1 MRILIFIC
9 LFGFVLS
16 ECDDPNQTEYLIEC
30 DGGSYQNEVSWIL
43 NPGDTMGEA
52 PYSEYICLSDD
63 DYQLTMVDSWGDG
76 WNGNIW
82 SLYKG
87 DFDGDLAAQCTLESG
102 SYGDCFFT
110 LGTPS
115 LPESCEES
123 NQIECENDDTCE
135 WVNNTTIGSCSG
147 LSSQECY
154 TIPECNWA
162 CSQWGSWYSWIC
174 YGTYYC
180 AGGNYQ
186 IDNSYCEDIDFMQ
199 GDLNGDF
206 IHNILDILAMIDLI
220 INNINNDLADM
231 NEDGIIDILDV
242 IVIINIILG
251 E

>member
-16 ECDDPNQTEYLIEC
+16 ECDDPNQTEYLIDC
-30 DGGSYQNEVSWIL
+30 GGGSFQQEMSWSLDPPDI
-43 NPGDTMGEA
+43 NGGA
-52 PYSEYICLSDD
+52 PYTEYICLYDD
-63 DYQLTMVDSWGDG
+63 EYELRMFDSWGDG

-87 DFDGDLAAQCTLESG
+87 DFDGDLIAQCTLETGASG
-102 SYGDCFFT
+102 QCFFD
-110 LGTPS
+110 LGTP
-115 LPESCEES
+115 LPPESCEES
-123 NQIECENDDTCE
+123 NQTECENDDTCQ
-135 WVNNTTIGSCSG
+135 WVNNTIIGSCSG

-186 IDNSYCEDIDFMQ
+186 TNNSYCEDIDFMQ

-206 IHNILDILAMIDLI
+206 IHNILDILVMIDLI

>member
-1 MRILIFIC
+1 MCIRDS
-9 LFGFVLS
+9 G
-16 ECDDPNQTEYLIEC
+16 NTA
-30 DGGSYQNEVSWIL
+30 GG
-43 NPGDTMGEA
+43 A

-87 DFDGDLAAQCTLESG
+87 DFDGDLAAQCTLETG
-102 SYGDCFFT
+102 TYEDCFFT
-110 LGTPS
+110 LGTPPP
-115 LPESCEES
+115 PESCEES
-123 NQIECENDDTCE
+123 NQTECENDDTCD
-135 WVNNTTIGSCSG
+135 WVNNTIIGSCSG

-186 IDNSYCEDIDFMQ
+186 IDNSYCQENQILECSDFSTEFNCNQ
-199 GDLNGDF
+199 S
-206 IHNILDILAMIDLI
+206 
-220 INNINNDLADM
+220 DM
-231 NEDGIIDILDV
+231 NCDWIEDVQYGNCAEFDNNSNACNTMEGCNLISYQQACTGGAPSDCPEPGCGYSWLEYTCSVYYTVSYCDV
-242 IVIINIILG
+242 YY
-251 E
+251 